1 MKRIVAVSAVFCLA
15 ACSTGLLHQVSIPD
29 SSKDMEQLDAAAQSR
44 CASFGYQAGTPDFNK
59 CVYGVKSQFL
69 QSVMVPVAPPPAITP
84 PPRAVTTNCSGN
96 AFSAT
101 CTTY

>member
-1 MKRIVAVSAVFCLA
+1 MKRIVAISAVFALA
-15 ACSTGLLHQVSIPD
+15 ACSTGLMHQVSIPD
-29 SSKDMEQLDAAAQSR
+29 ASNDMQQLDAAAQSR
-44 CASFGYQAGTPDFNK
+44 CASFGYPAGTPDFNK

-69 QSVMVPVAPPPAITP
+69 QAVMVPVAPPPPIAA
-84 PPRAVTTNCSGN
+84 PPRPVTTNCSGN